1 MTKVMSSFYEVLIEG
16 QSVSCRPRGRFR
28 ISEQEVLA
36 GDRALVR
43 VLEDGTGYIEEI
55 SQRRNSLVRPP
66 IANVDAAVIVFSVKD
81 PPLNL
86 ELVDRVLTNCLVTGV
101 KPVLCLNKID
111 LCDPGQ
117 VDAIRATYAGAAAD
131 FFATVATEGAGV
143 PGLRSRLE
151 GQVSVLTGQSGVGK
165 SRLLNALVPGAKRQT
180 GAVSGRI
187 RRGTQTTRHVE
198 LIALEGGGF
207 IADTPGFSLLEP
219 AAVGI
224 WELSTYFPEIEKVQP
239 GCRFVDCLHRDEP
252 DCAVKEAVA
261 GGRIPESRY
270 RNYLTILKEIED
282 REARRYQ

>member
-1 MTKVMSSFYEVLIEG
+1 MTKVMSSFYQVLIEG
-16 QSVSCRPRGRFR
+16 QVISCRPRGRFK

-55 SQRRNSLVRPP
+55 AKRRNSLIRPP
-66 IANVDAAVIVFSVKD
+66 IANVDAAVVVFSAND

-111 LCDPGQ
+111 LCGPEQ
-117 VDAIRATYAGAAAD
+117 VDAIRMTYAGSAVD
-131 FFATVATEGAGV
+131 FFATVATQGAGV
-143 PGLRSRLE
+143 PELRSRLE
-151 GQVSVLTGQSGVGK
+151 GQISVLAGQSGVGK
-165 SRLLNALVPGAKRQT
+165 SRLLNALVPGAERQT

-187 RRGTQTTRHVE
+187 RRGTHTTRHVE

-219 AAVGI
+219 AVVGI
-224 WELSTYFPEIEKVQP
+224 WELSTYFAEIEKVQP
-239 GCRFVDCLHRDEP
+239 ECRFVDCLHRDEP

-261 GGRIPESRY
+261 SGLIPESRY
-270 RNYLTILKEIED
+270 RNYLTILKELED
-282 REARRYQ
+282 RDARRYQ